1 MEFIVREAKLSDLDD
16 VLELWRELSID
27 QLGKDSY
34 YKGSLEFNCG
44 SKQIKESITND
55 NCGVFVA
62 EYDNEIHGFVEVW
75 INRNDFLLQH
85 NDNAYIL
92 HYYINEE
99 GRNVNNI
106 YGIICKLYRAAEEW
120 GISKGKSYIIADA
133 FEHNQRI
140 LTFLKRMKLCN
151 YKNRMVKEI

>member
-1 MEFIVREAKLSDLDD
+1 M
-16 VLELWRELSID
+16 
-27 QLGKDSY
+27 
-34 YKGSLEFNCG
+34 
-44 SKQIKESITND
+44 IT
-55 NCGVFVA
+55 
-62 EYDNEIHGFVEVW
+62 
-75 INRNDFLLQH
+75 L
-85 NDNAYIL
+85 L